1 VRTIGSRQPKAHLG
15 AVLREVRERGEE
27 YAVTHRG
34 KTIARIV
41 PEELPAKKAEFDWD
55 AYWAKVDEIG
65 RELAKKWPKGLTAAQ
80 AISEDRNRLE

>member
-1 VRTIGSRQPKAHLG
+1 MRTIGSRQLKAHLG

-41 PEELPAKKAEFDWD
+41 PEEPSARQEFDLD
-55 AYWAKVDEIG
+55 AWLAEGDRIAHEIG
-65 RELAKKWPKGLTAAQ
+65 KKWPKGVSAAQ
-80 AISEDRNRLE
+80 AISEDRSRLD